1 MLKRVFDIL
10 FSLLVLIFI
19 SPFFIIVAIFIKF
32 TSKGPVFY
40 RQVRV
45 GKNGIDFR
53 IFKFRTMFTD
63 SDKGSLITVGGRDKR
78 ITSLGYWLRRYKLD
92 ELPQFLNVLV
102 GEMSIVGPRPEVRR
116 YVEMYN
122 KEQFQV
128 LTVQPGITDYA
139 SIKFSNESELLA
151 LADDAETEYVNNIMP
166 VKLQLNLEYI
176 RKRSFAED
184 LKIIIQ
190 TVGKIV
196 TSH

>member
-40 RQVRV
+40 RQIRV

-102 GEMSIVGPRPEVRR
+102 GEMSIYE
-116 YVEMYN
+116 
-122 KEQFQV
+122 
-128 LTVQPGITDYA
+128 A
-139 SIKFSNESELLA
+139 
-151 LADDAETEYVNNIMP
+151 
-166 VKLQLNLEYI
+166 
-176 RKRSFAED
+176 
-184 LKIIIQ
+184 
-190 TVGKIV
+190 
-196 TSH
+196 

>member
-40 RQVRV
+40 RQIRV

-128 LTVQPGITDYA
+128 LSVRPGITDYA
-139 SIKFSNESELLA
+139 SVKFSNESELLA
-151 LADDAETEYVNNIMP
+151 LAYDAETEYVNNIMP
-166 VKLQLNLEYI
+166 AKLQLNLEYI

-196 TSH
+196 TLH

>member
-19 SPFFIIVAIFIKF
+19 SPFFIIVAILIKF

-53 IFKFRTMFTD
+53 IFKFRTMFID

-122 KEQFQV
+122 EEQFQV

-151 LADDAETEYVNNIMP
+151 LAYDAETEYVNNIMP

>member
-19 SPFFIIVAIFIKF
+19 SPFFIIVAILIKF

-53 IFKFRTMFTD
+53 IFKFRTMFTG

-116 YVEMYN
+116 YVELYN

-128 LTVQPGITDYA
+128 LSVRPGITDYA
-139 SIKFSNESELLA
+139 SIKFSNENELLA

-166 VKLQLNLEYI
+166 AKLQLNLEYI

>member
-1 MLKRVFDIL
+1 
-10 FSLLVLIFI
+10 
-19 SPFFIIVAIFIKF
+19 
-32 TSKGPVFY
+32 
-40 RQVRV
+40 
-45 GKNGIDFR
+45 
-53 IFKFRTMFTD
+53 MFTD